1 MLSLADP
8 QMLPPLHPT
17 KGLAPPTLKPLMLW
31 FRTSFRLLPNI
42 AHSDGDTEDLTR
54 PSDGLDILLE
64 ELQAAAMAKQG
75 SAEQLQVLFVA
86 LCRAHGMLVRS
97 VRWVTHAVQACWLW

>member
-8 QMLPPLHPT
+8 KGLPPLHPS
-17 KGLAPPTLKPLMLW
+17 KGVSPPSLKPLMHW
-31 FRTSFRLLPNI
+31 FRQSFQLLPTASQQNGGE
-42 AHSDGDTEDLTR
+42 AEDLTV
-54 PSDGLDILLE
+54 PSDGLATVLDQ
-64 ELQAAAMAKQG
+64 LQAAAVAKQG

-97 VRWVTHAVQACWLW
+97 VRYTIR